1 MALKKIVILFS
12 GRGSN
17 MESIIQKL
25 HNKNITVVAAITN
38 NKDAQGIKS
47 AESLGIK
54 VEILPHSD
62 FADREAFDSAL
73 VSRIKNYEPDLT
85 VLAGFMRILTPIFT
99 DNIKAVNIHPSLLP
113 LFKGKD
119 GIKDSFLSGMKVG
132 GVSVHMVTNEMDGGK
147 IVAQECVPILKND
160 TLESYKQRVHEKEH
174 ELYPKAILEILDI
187 SI

>member
-17 MESIIQKL
+17 MQSIIQKL
-25 HNKNITVVAAITN
+25 HNKSLIVSAVITN
-38 NKDAQGIKS
+38 NPSAEGIKK
-47 AESLGIK
+47 AESLGVKIE
-54 VEILPHSD
+54 VLPHTE
-62 FADREAFDSAL
+62 FANREAFDTAL
-73 VSRIKNYEPDLT
+73 VSKIQEYSPDLT

-119 GIKDSFLSGMKVG
+119 GVKESFYSGMRVG
-132 GVSVHMVTNEMDGGK
+132 GVSVHLVSGEMDGGE

-160 TLESYKQRVHEKEH
+160 TLESYTDRVHETEH
-174 ELYPKAILEILDI
+174 ELYPKAILEVLGLPI
-187 SI
+187 